1 MENKSYTREDAYNTL
16 NMINE
21 WIRDSDTK
29 TSILMAIITLFSGLL
44 VVKIDDIKSI
54 IDFSSN
60 PAIGTIFVIII
71 LAYIF
76 SYACVFY
83 FSFMSLYARKNKD
96 KDNNNSIFF
105 FGTISTLSKEEFIK
119 DTSKIKDEDVL
130 NDLKMQILINSK
142 IANRKYNYFNNSL
155 IATSV
160 LFICVIILFILIFLL

>member
-1 MENKSYTREDAYNTL
+1 MENNGYTREDAYNTL
-16 NMINE
+16 NIVNE
-21 WIRDSDTK
+21 WIRNSDTK

-60 PAIGTIFVIII
+60 PFISTMFVIII
-71 LAYIF
+71 LAYIC
-76 SYACVFY
+76 SYACVFC
-83 FSFMSLYARKNKD
+83 FSFMSLYARKNKA

-119 DTSKIKDEDVL
+119 GTSKIKDEDVL

-142 IANRKYNYFNNSL
+142 IANRKYHCFNKSL
-155 IATSV
+155 ISASV
-160 LFICVIILFILIFLL
+160 LFVCMIILLILIFLL